1 MHNEAPESIRQV
13 LYGGTIAFLF
23 LAGLVIFFLVMFMK
37 RKTRNLL
44 EKQQMHTAFSETL
57 LQAQLE
63 IREQTLKSISQEIH
77 DNIGQVL
84 TLAKLNLGTMETAE
98 PVIREKLLITRQLVA
113 KAIVDLRDLSR
124 SFNTDH
130 IAAIGFQAA
139 IEYELGLIQKT
150 AGITTSLSV
159 SGEPFRI
166 NPQKELILFRIVQ
179 EVFNNAMKHAEAGSI
194 KIALSFHDD
203 KLELCIKD
211 NGKGFQVDATIS
223 GKQGLAGLG
232 LRNIQNRAK
241 LIGAEFDLV
250 SQPGA
255 GTTVTIHL
263 DAQPV
268 GSVS

>member
-1 MHNEAPESIRQV
+1 MPNDFR
-13 LYGGTIAFLF
+13 
-23 LAGLVIFFLVMFMK
+23 FFLITFIIVFF
-37 RKTRNLL
+37 LL
-44 EKQQMHTAFSETL
+44 GLFIVLLATLYSKKQQKNKIEKMRMQSEYSEALLNAQIEIQENTL
-57 LQAQLE
+57 
-63 IREQTLKSISQEIH
+63 RNISQEIH

-194 KIALSFHDD
+194 KIALSFHND